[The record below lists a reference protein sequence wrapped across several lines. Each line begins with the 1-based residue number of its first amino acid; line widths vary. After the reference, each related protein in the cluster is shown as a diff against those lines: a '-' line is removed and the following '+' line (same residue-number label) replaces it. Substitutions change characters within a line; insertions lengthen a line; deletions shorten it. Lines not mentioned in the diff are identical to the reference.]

1 MTRLTTSL
9 AFLLLAVPAVNLA
22 QNDTKPAVHGP
33 HCGIDHGQHD
43 NLSVEERQR
52 LAAERRM
59 LEEQARRARA
69 ETRLMNAQRSAIHAE
84 RRRIQAER
92 IATLSEAKQREWA
105 HRSADVA
112 VDLLTANAGRYHT
125 VVLTSVTGLNTKESV
140 RQIYDALHGNASI
153 AFVNPLKVKRK
164 YRTHRKLPTG
174 YAQTTGVLRMQFHRE
189 RLNEFGRFVRMT
201 LVDHTGKVV
210 YEARYENMHYGEM
223 LAPVQGI
230 SAL

>member
-9 AFLLLAVPAVNLA
+9 AFLLLAVPTVNLA
-22 QNDTKPAVHGP
+22 QSDNATAQTTACCDNDHHA
-33 HCGIDHGQHD
+33 ISD
-43 NLSVEERQR
+43 EERR
-52 LAAERRM
+52 RNAAEARM
-59 LEEQARRARA
+59 LEAQARRERA
-69 ETRLMNAQRSAIHAE
+69 EMRMLQAQRAVMRE
-84 RRRIQAER
+84 EQRRIKAHSQAM
-92 IATLSEAKQREWA
+92 LSEAKQREWA